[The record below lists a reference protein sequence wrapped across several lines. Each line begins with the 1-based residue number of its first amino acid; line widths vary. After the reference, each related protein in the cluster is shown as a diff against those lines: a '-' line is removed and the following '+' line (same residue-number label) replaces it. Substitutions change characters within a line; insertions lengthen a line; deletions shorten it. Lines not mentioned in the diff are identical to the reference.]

1 MLSLDT
7 RMVGLHVH
15 PDSELAP
22 TRSVSSNALLQMMS
36 GYSPITPV
44 NLKAAFDYEASILSE
59 SAMLR
64 IDSYGAYGQGGG
76 RASSDDSLDLDF
88 GTNDNQQLPALS
100 NGDSCSDAHSPATSW
115 TDDSLARTSPD
126 LPAYELAPPEW
137 DPFGSAAPP
146 LVSLNLSFFFRTAP
160 LRSHMYPLLLV
171 LTYDSFARSLR
182 RTRSNGPRPA
192 IPLRVA
198 LRSSRRRTICIR
210 TDRILFS
217 AAASTKNPSH
227 RSKCRR
233 PI

>member
-22 TRSVSSNALLQMMS
+22 TRSVSSNPLLMMGG

-44 NLKAAFDYEASILSE
+44 NLKAAFDYDASILSE

-64 IDSYGAYGQGGG
+64 VDSLGAYDQGR
-76 RASSDDSLDLDF
+76 RASSEAADGSLDLDF
-88 GTNDNQQLPALS
+88 GNMDPLPALS
-100 NGDSCSDAHSPATSW
+100 TGDSCSDAHSPATSW

-126 LPAYELAPPEW
+126 PPAYDFAPLEW
-137 DPFGSAAPP
+137 DLFGFAAPL
-146 LVSLNLSFFFRTAP
+146 LVSPTSRPSIVLGRSARILIILTLLFLALNVVRL
-160 LRSHMYPLLLV
+160 
-171 LTYDSFARSLR
+171 LR

-192 IPLRVA
+192 VPLRVA
-198 LRSSRRRTICIR
+198 LRSSSSVCIR
-210 TDRILFS
+210 TDRTLFS
-217 AAASTKNPSH
+217 AASTKNLSH
-227 RSKCRR
+227 RSKRRR